1 MRPPRTS
8 TSGFAEA
15 AFQSGGG
22 LLRATPHAIG
32 PFLPALIP
40 FAMRHDREIEYIP
53 LNLFGQE
60 PTKKRGFLMRLLDAV
75 FEWCTT
81 YTNRGQASSSGGEVE
96 EKTIEF

>member
-1 MRPPRTS
+1 MRV
-8 TSGFAEA
+8 
-15 AFQSGGG
+15 
-22 LLRATPHAIG
+22 TPHAIG

-40 FAMRHDREIEYIP
+40 FAMRHDREIEFIP

-81 YTNRGQASSSGGEVE
+81 YTNHGQASSSGGEVE